1 LKYQSWLSEV
11 QTMKST
17 VEHIVWLDKATLPQE
32 IKRPAYAHEWTEYS
46 HTAEKQT
53 AERIA
58 DASLVVTNKVKISAE
73 HIRQAKKLRRI
84 VISATG
90 KDVVDQMACEQY
102 GIEVCNVPAYGA
114 QSVAE
119 HVMSLILS
127 LKRHLKY
134 YGLASVDGTWSR
146 SPIFCVHGPQISD
159 LFGKT
164 MVIIGAGAIGG
175 AVARL
180 ASAFGMQV
188 IFAARRGRNP
198 GAGEVAFGH
207 ALAMAD
213 VLTLHVPLNEDTH
226 HLIGDRQFQ
235 VMKRSAILIN
245 TARGSLIDAKA
256 LAKALI
262 DKRIAGA
269 GIDVL
274 EQEPPDP
281 NHPLLR
287 PEVPNLLLTP
297 HIAWASEAAMNKL
310 CGEVTRSIHQFNNDL
325 ETV

>member
-1 LKYQSWLSEV
+1 
-11 QTMKST
+11 MKSNM
-17 VEHIVWLDKATLPQE
+17 EHIVWLDKATLPQE
-32 IKRPAYAHEWTEYS
+32 IKRPAYKHEWIEYS
-46 HTAEKQT
+46 HTPAQLT
-53 AERIA
+53 AERVG
-58 DASLVVTNKVKISAE
+58 DATLVVTNKVKISSE

-102 GIEVCNVPAYGA
+102 GIEICNVPAYGA

-119 HVMSLILS
+119 HVMSLTLS
-127 LKRHLKY
+127 LKRHLNY
-134 YGLASVDGTWSR
+134 YGHASVNGTWSEA
-146 SPIFCVHGPQISD
+146 PIFCVHGPQISD

-164 MVIIGAGAIGG
+164 MVIVGAGAIGG

-213 VLTLHVPLNEDTH
+213 VLSLHAPLNNDTY
-226 HLIGDRQFQ
+226 HLMGEKQFQ

-245 TARGSLIDAKA
+245 TARGGLIDAKA

-281 NHPLLR
+281 SHPLLQAAI
-287 PEVPNLLLTP
+287 PNLLLTP

-310 CGEVTRSIHQFNNDL
+310 CEEVTRSIHQFNNDL